1 MNPHRNKGCWFSQ
14 NLFLSL
20 TINLKYLNDKMLEKL
35 VIFKRLIGLKKLN
48 EFHSYYFRIHTRS
61 LLQNHLKNL
70 DKLLSSDRLLLK
82 VIREFFHQIII
93 NVLHTISRTL
103 NKYFHGP
110 IKIHVNEFQISGT
123 MPRSY
128 YFKSQLISC
137 PKWS

>member
-1 MNPHRNKGCWFSQ
+1 MKPVFSSRLEYRASPQ
-14 NLFLSL
+14 PVQIDKFQKPSVVH
-20 TINLKYLNDKMLEKL
+20 TISRTLY
-35 VIFKRLIGLKKLN
+35 I
-48 EFHSYYFRIHTRS
+48 SYYFRIHTRS

-70 DKLLSSDRLLLK
+70 DKLLSSDLLLLK

-110 IKIHVNEFQISGT
+110 IKIHINEFQISGT

-128 YFKSQLISC
+128 YFKSHN
-137 PKWS
+137 

>member
-1 MNPHRNKGCWFSQ
+1 MKPVFSSRVEYGASPQ
-14 NLFLSL
+14 PVQIDKFQKPSVVH
-20 TINLKYLNDKMLEKL
+20 TISRTLY
-35 VIFKRLIGLKKLN
+35 I
-48 EFHSYYFRIHTRS
+48 SYYFRIHTRS

-128 YFKSQLISC
+128 YFKSHN
-137 PKWS
+137 